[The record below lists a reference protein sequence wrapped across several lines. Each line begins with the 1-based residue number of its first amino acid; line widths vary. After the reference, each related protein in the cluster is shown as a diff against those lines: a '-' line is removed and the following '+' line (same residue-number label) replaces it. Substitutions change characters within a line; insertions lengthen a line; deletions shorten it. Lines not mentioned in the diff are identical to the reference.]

1 MQKDFAVFIHKK
13 SGLILPRQVYY
24 NKKQKH
30 IRRTKDDETKENPGN
45 HSSFDSINCICL
57 LYGTVVSD
65 KADSQ

>member
-1 MQKDFAVFIHKK
+1 MKQKRIPGIIAVLIQLIASVCLK

-24 NKKQKH
+24 NKTQKH

-57 LYGTVVSD
+57 L
-65 KADSQ
+65 